1 MEIWLKQEEKELRLP
16 ILPDEMSG
24 NIESN
29 NTMENVNA
37 KGEVTLLGIPNLET
51 YSWSAHFPG
60 LPNSYDQYTGYPT
73 PAECVELIKNMEK
86 KGVVQLIITP
96 YIDTKATIERFDWT
110 MKGAAGDIYYTIDL
124 KQYRV
129 LTAKR
134 TKKAVKKRTVVVKKG
149 DTWASLA
156 KKYTGSSKNAG
167 KIKKANSMQNKK
179 KPPVGKKVTIP
190 QC

>member
-1 MEIWLKQEEKELRLP
+1 MEIWLKQDNKELRLP
-16 ILPDEMSG
+16 ILPEEISG
-24 NIESN
+24 DIESN
-29 NTMENVNA
+29 NTSENVNA
-37 KGEVTLLGIPNLET
+37 KGEVTLLGIPNLKN

-60 LPNSYDQYTGYPT
+60 LPNYYDQYTGYPS
-73 PAECVELIKNMEK
+73 PSECVDMVQNMQK

-96 YIDTKATIERFDWT
+96 YIDVKATIENFNWT
-110 MKGAAGDIYYTIDL
+110 AKGAAGDIYYSIEL

-134 TKKAVKKRTVVVKKG
+134 AQKAVKKRTVVVKKG

-156 KKYTGSSKNAG
+156 KKYTGNSKNAG